1 MGLSLALRACTLTSA
16 QDTFPYVRRLTEGG
30 FFRDLASV
38 LEKLRLQH
46 LRQIRAASGAT
57 VALIKPLP
65 ADQAALS
72 LQAAQT
78 QAVKALAMPER
89 EPVTVAAA

>member
-1 MGLSLALRACTLTSA
+1 
-16 QDTFPYVRRLTEGG
+16 
-30 FFRDLASV
+30 

-89 EPVTVAAA
+89 EPVTVAAAWRRTLTIKMKPATFWLKMW